1 MPTERMQRRIDA
13 LLDQSEAA
21 SDAGNWREVTERA
34 AAVLGLDEEN
44 RDAQDLL
51 RMGEAAL
58 ERRSEDEGAS
68 GPRADLAWFGSRM
81 FAYLIDA
88 VFYLVVVVTVYL
100 VAVALI
106 VLLTDLSWSSQSS
119 ETEAWGVAAFVSF
132 LLVWTYNSRGVSP
145 GKALAGIRIVSEN
158 GGVPG
163 IGPGLVRTIIA
174 VFSGLFL
181 GLGYLSAAW
190 DENMQTW
197 HDKAART
204 LVVTRRSK

>member
-13 LLDQSEAA
+13 LLYQAEAA

-68 GPRADLAWFGSRM
+68 GPQMPPVLASFGSRM
-81 FAYLIDA
+81 FACLIDA
-88 VFYLVVVVTVYL
+88 VVSAGGFFMVGNTLYTVS
-100 VAVALI
+100 A
-106 VLLTDLSWSSQSS
+106 DD
-119 ETEAWGVAAFVSF
+119 GVAYVGATFVPF
-132 LLVWTYNSRGVSP
+132 LLVWTYNSCGVSP

-163 IGPGLVRTIIA
+163 IGPGLVRTIIT

-181 GLGYLSAAW
+181 GIGYLWAAW
-190 DENMQTW
+190 DANMQTW

>member
-1 MPTERMQRRIDA
+1 MQRRIDA
-13 LLDQSEAA
+13 LLYQAEAA

-68 GPRADLAWFGSRM
+68 GPRADLAWFGLRM
-81 FAYLIDA
+81 FANLIDA
-88 VFYLVVVVTVYL
+88 VVSLVVFVIVVYGVT
-100 VAVALI
+100 ALI
-106 VLLTDLSWSSQSS
+106 VLLTDLSWSSSSS
-119 ETEAWGVAAFVSF
+119 ETEASEFAALCVAAFVSF
-132 LLVWTYNSRGVSP
+132 LLVWMYNSRGVSP
-145 GKALAGIRIVSEN
+145 GKALAGIRIVSED

-163 IGPGLVRTIIA
+163 IGPGLVRPIIA

-190 DENMQTW
+190 DANMQTW